1 VIINV
6 MERHVMAAYD
16 RLKASVPEFED
27 TPDHRED
34 VIVFALNRL
43 PPRYV
48 QSETGKAVTE
58 AALQDDQHRTAIDVQ
73 VFEAIRQVAR
83 VPGSVRRPG

>member
-1 VIINV
+1 
-6 MERHVMAAYD
+6 MAAYD
-16 RLKASVPEFED
+16 RLKGMVPDFED
-27 TPDHRED
+27 TPEHRED
-34 VIVFALNRL
+34 VVVYALNRL

-48 QSETGKAVTE
+48 QSDTGKAVTD
-58 AALQDDQHRTAIDVQ
+58 AALQDDQNRTEIDVQ